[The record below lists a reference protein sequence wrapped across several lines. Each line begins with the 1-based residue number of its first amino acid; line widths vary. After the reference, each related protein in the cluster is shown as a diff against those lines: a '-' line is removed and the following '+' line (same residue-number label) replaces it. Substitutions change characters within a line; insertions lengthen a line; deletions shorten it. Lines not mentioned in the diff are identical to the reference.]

1 MSILGIHNQS
11 AGQISALPDFK
22 FYVLATTHRQVDV
35 KKYFFFRFFFEKSFL
50 GMSSPKLAET
60 TTDLPSSS
68 TDEIAVQTGY
78 HSSGLISS
86 TLNLIKNIIATSM
99 LTMPYGTSL
108 SGVFPSVVMCVIVGT
123 LSAFTF
129 GLLGL
134 LCGESKVVTYRQLC
148 EKYLGKKIGNF
159 VDLMLASY
167 TLPCCIGYVCFV
179 CDCMRVMLVE
189 LTDAPNAFYTSRTF
203 IGIILSVTILL
214 PLCSTDKIHSLTWT
228 SIIGLGAIIY
238 CYIFVAVD
246 LGQQSNSDDLWH
258 LVSSNLWWPPSGSPI
273 SLFPIANI
281 YAAAFLVQYNSPKF
295 FYELSNPTKKR
306 FMTVSFSAVAFVV
319 VFCTTFAVMGFARFG
334 FATQGNL
341 LKGYSRAYAAWVA
354 TSVSLIT
361 TYPFDFDGGRR
372 SVISIV
378 KQQWPHVGDK
388 KIFWISTL
396 AMIPIFTTISVLVDD
411 LSIVIG
417 INGAVFGIT
426 TGFTIPGLLLWKKAN
441 QDNEKKRK
449 IVGACIS
456 GFGVSMSI
464 LGLVS
469 IIINYTQ

>member
-1 MSILGIHNQS
+1 M
-11 AGQISALPDFK
+11 D
-22 FYVLATTHRQVDV
+22 
-35 KKYFFFRFFFEKSFL
+35 
-50 GMSSPKLAET
+50 SSPKAAECPR
-60 TTDLPSSS
+60 DLPSSS
-68 TDEIAVQTGY
+68 TDEIAINTGY
-78 HSSGLISS
+78 HRSGVVSS

-108 SGVFPSVVMCVIVGT
+108 SGVFPSIIMCMVVGS

-159 VDLMLASY
+159 IDLMLAAY

-189 LTDAPNAFYTSRTF
+189 LTEAPDAFYTSRTF
-203 IGIILSVTILL
+203 IGLVLSVTILL
-214 PLCSTDKIHSLTWT
+214 PLCSTDKIHALTWT
-228 SIIGLGAIIY
+228 SILGLGAIIY

-246 LGQQSNSDDLWH
+246 LGQQANSDELWR
-258 LVSSNLWWPPSGSPI
+258 LVSLNLWWPPSGSPL

-295 FYELSNPTKKR
+295 FYELANPTKKR
-306 FMTVSFSAVAFVV
+306 FMTVSYSAVAFVV

-334 FATQGNL
+334 FSTQGNL

-378 KQQWPHVGDK
+378 KQQWPNTNDK
-388 KIFWISTL
+388 KIFWIATL
-396 AMIPIFTTISVLVDD
+396 VMIPIFTAISVVVHD

-426 TGFTIPGLLLWKKAN
+426 TGFTIPGLLVWKKAGLD
-441 QDNEKKRK
+441 QDKSKK
-449 IVGACIS
+449 IAGACIA
-456 GFGVSMSI
+456 GFGICMSI

-469 IIINYTQ
+469 IVINYTQ